1 MANIFL
7 ISSKLPPEYSGSG
20 NRVFRTALNLE
31 KKFNHNYFM
40 VCSSTIK
47 KNIQKSYEYNN
58 KSIYLISKK
67 NF

>member
-31 KKFNHNYFM
+31 KNLI
-40 VCSSTIK
+40 TI
-47 KNIQKSYEYNN
+47 I
-58 KSIYLISKK
+58 LW
-67 NF
+67 FAVPL